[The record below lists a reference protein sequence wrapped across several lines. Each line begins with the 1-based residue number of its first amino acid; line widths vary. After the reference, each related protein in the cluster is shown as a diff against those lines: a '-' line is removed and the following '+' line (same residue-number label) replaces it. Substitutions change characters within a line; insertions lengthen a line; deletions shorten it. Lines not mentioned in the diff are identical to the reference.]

1 MGHQY
6 ELHRCTQ
13 FKTFV
18 TTCTWDE
25 GKYLWH
31 IETKNQQTGHSEQW
45 TADIM
50 IHAVGAFDRP
60 KFGNTPGLDQF
71 EGPYWHTSRWNNEI
85 NLKGKRV
92 AIVGCGPSAG
102 QVIPEIIDQVEHL
115 TVYMRTP
122 PMVFPRNDFKRSK
135 YVLYLVMCTMLM

>member
-1 MGHQY
+1 MAHKY
-6 ELHRCTQ
+6 ELHRSVQ

-25 GKYLWH
+25 KDFIWRV
-31 IETKNQQTGHSEQW
+31 ETENQMNHTVEEW
-45 TADIM
+45 TSDIL

-60 KFGNTPGLDQF
+60 KFGNTPGLDKF
-71 EGPYWHTSRWNNEI
+71 KGPYWHTSRWNSDVD
-85 NLKGKRV
+85 LTGKKV

-102 QVIPEIIDQVEHL
+102 QVIPQIIDSVNHL

-122 PMVFPRNDFKRSK
+122 AMVFPRKDYRRSA
-135 YVLYLVMCTMLM
+135 